1 MRSLS
6 RTLAAALFACA
17 LHLTSA
23 PHAAAQTAVQPGQVI
38 ISEVRFRGPA
48 GDEDEFIEL
57 YNNTDSDIV
66 VRSSDG
72 SPGWAVVASD
82 GVTRFVIPNNT
93 FIPARN
99 HLLAANTNGYSL
111 SAYPS
116 GDPVVFHGTPVGD
129 GRVFNP
135 GDPDA
140 AVIGDDQPA
149 PNFSTATPDIKYA
162 LDIPNFGGVAL
173 FTSAVAARQTLAN
186 RLDAFGFNTA
196 PELYREGAGVAPRGI
211 THRESSYFRDLS
223 RNLPKDTGDN
233 AADFVLA
240 GTIPDLTG
248 ELLGA
253 PGPENIN
260 SPILRNDGFTV
271 APLVPQV
278 STASPPNRERNTT
291 PVRNGDLGTVTIRRT
306 FTNNTGRAVTR
317 LRFRVNDITTRG
329 SAPTCGADGRSP
341 CADVRVLSSED
352 GPVAVPGGVVLVR
365 GVKLEEPPEQD
376 SYHGGGYNS
385 TLSADFVTVSTPI
398 QNGQSVRLQFTL
410 GVMRGGTFRFLVN
423 IEAAPNSTGDEP
435 SPPGV

>member
-1 MRSLS
+1 MRSVS

-17 LHLTSA
+17 LNTFSA
-23 PHAAAQTAVQPGQVI
+23 PEAPAQTAVQPGQFI

-48 GDEDEFIEL
+48 GDEDEFIEF
-57 YNNTDSDIV
+57 YNNTDSAIL

-72 SPGWAVVASD
+72 SPGWALVGSD

-99 HLLAANTNGYSL
+99 HLLAANTDGYSL
-111 SAYPS
+111 SAYPA
-116 GDPVVFHGTPVGD
+116 GDPVIFRGTEDDPV
-129 GRVFNP
+129 P
-135 GDPDA
+135 H
-140 AVIGDDQPA
+140 
-149 PNFSTATPDIKYA
+149 FSTATPDIEYT

-173 FTSAVAARQTLAN
+173 FTSTVPAQQTLAN

-196 PELYREGAGVAPRGI
+196 PELYREGAGLVPRAASN
-211 THRESSYFRDLS
+211 REASYFRDLS

-240 GTIPDLTG
+240 GTIPDVTG
-248 ELLGA
+248 ELIGA

-260 SPILRNDGFTV
+260 SPILRNSGFTV
-271 APLVPQV
+271 AALVPQV
-278 STASPPNRERNTT
+278 STANPPNRERNTT

-329 SAPTCGADGRSP
+329 SAPVCGADGASP
-341 CADVRVLSSED
+341 CADVRVLSSAD
-352 GPVAVPGGVVLVR
+352 GPVAVPGGVVVVR

-376 SYHGGGYNS
+376 SFHGGGYNS
-385 TLSADFVTVSTPI
+385 TLSANFVTVSTPI
-398 QNGQSVRLQFTL
+398 QNGQSVNIQFTL
-410 GVMRGGTFRFLVN
+410 GVMRGGTFRFFVN
-423 IEAAPNSTGDEP
+423 IEAAPTSDFDEP
-435 SPPGV
+435 GPPGV